1 MQGLFSAPRVELGP
15 WKEKKKKKKGYQA
28 SSCDGNVFGFR
39 REPHLIVCTAGL
51 FAMVIYA

>member
-1 MQGLFSAPRVELGP
+1 MQGLLSATRVELAP
-15 WKEKKKKKKGYQA
+15 RKKKKKKKKGYGA